1 MGTVWAL
8 YVCGGADAPIHPAV
22 CSETM
27 SSDTGFKFHLGL
39 GLGHTE
45 QESSVMVPQR
55 PWNQLLYPP
64 APTKNTMHVI
74 IL

>member
-1 MGTVWAL
+1 
-8 YVCGGADAPIHPAV
+8 
-22 CSETM
+22 M